1 VEDPT
6 RRDIR
11 EINYKIEDIEKS
23 VGLLLRG
30 RRKEVIAELMET
42 CFKKSVEKVRV
53 FLAIDGQ
60 SSINQIAARLEIKP
74 PNVSRHIK
82 DLLDH
87 DLINVRTT
95 VGGKVIYEK
104 TSQVRRIRLEEFLF
118 EAFGKALAPQ
128 DEAAA
133 QVGQEGVANAG
144 ESGVQ
149 GSNTVPGA

>member
-1 VEDPT
+1 MEDPT

-11 EINYKIEDIEKS
+11 QINYKIEDIEKS

-42 CFKKSVEKVRV
+42 CFKKSVEKVKV

-60 SSINQIAARLEIKP
+60 SSVNQIAERLKIKP

-87 DLINVRTT
+87 DLIRVRDTE
-95 VGGKVIYEK
+95 GGKIIYEK
-104 TSQVRRIRLEEFLF
+104 TSQVKRIRLEEFLS
-118 EAFGKALAPQ
+118 ETFGRAVAPQ
-128 DEAAA
+128 EEVVLPSA
-133 QVGQEGVANAG
+133 QDGVSNAG
-144 ESGVQ
+144 EIGVQ
-149 GSNTVPGA
+149 GSNTVPSA

>member
-1 VEDPT
+1 MEDPT
-6 RRDIR
+6 RRDVR

-53 FLAIDGQ
+53 FLAIDGL
-60 SSINQIAARLEIKP
+60 SSVNEIAARLGIKRQ
-74 PNVSRHIK
+74 NVGRHLG

-87 DLINVRTT
+87 DLIKVKSTE
-95 VGGKVIYEK
+95 GGKIIYEK
-104 TSQVRRIRLEEFLF
+104 TSQVKRIRLEEFLA
-118 EAFGKALAPQ
+118 ETFGGALTPQ
-128 DEAAA
+128 SE
-133 QVGQEGVANAG
+133 VVPPLGQEGVPSVG
-144 ESGVQ
+144 ENGGQ